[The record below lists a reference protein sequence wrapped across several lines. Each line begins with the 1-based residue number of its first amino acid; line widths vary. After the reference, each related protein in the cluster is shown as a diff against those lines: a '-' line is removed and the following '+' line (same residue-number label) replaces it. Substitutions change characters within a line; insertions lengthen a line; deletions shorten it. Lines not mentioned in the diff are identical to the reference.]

1 MKYLPSYSAKTHKE
15 ETAMKHSTVALSLI
29 LFLFTSMA
37 WAEHPGVATN
47 HRDAI
52 QKAMMTHIEEITER
66 NANGMYPVFDPGAKA
81 VVQLKLKEFHDS
93 VEIMGRAT
101 PYFVSCADFTAED
114 GTVYDLDFLVS
125 RNYGVVATLVHA
137 KSGKKISYEIP

>member
-1 MKYLPSYSAKTHKE
+1 MKITLSAVCSIFVLM
-15 ETAMKHSTVALSLI
+15 AGL
-29 LFLFTSMA
+29 A
-37 WAEHPGVATN
+37 WAEHPGVATT

-52 QKAMMTHIEEITER
+52 QKAMMTHIEEISEN
-66 NANGMYPVFDPGAKA
+66 NANDMYPVFDPDAKT

-114 GTVYDLDFLVS
+114 GTLYDLDFLVS
-125 RNYGVVATLVHA
+125 SKYAVVATLVHA
-137 KSGKKISYEIP
+137 KSGKKIHYEIP

>member
-1 MKYLPSYSAKTHKE
+1 MKITLSAVCFSVVLM
-15 ETAMKHSTVALSLI
+15 AGL
-29 LFLFTSMA
+29 A
-37 WAEHPGVATN
+37 WAEHPGVATT

-52 QKAMMTHIEEITER
+52 QKAMMTHIEEVTER
-66 NANGMYPVFDPGAKA
+66 NANGMYPVFDPDAKA

-114 GTVYDLDFLVS
+114 GTLYDLDFLVS
-125 RNYGVVATLVHA
+125 RKYGVVATLVHA
-137 KSGKKISYEIP
+137 KNGEKISYEIP